1 MEEQALGDKKYFGG
15 DNIGLLDITYG
26 WLCHWFKFKS
36 MEEMRGVKLLEPST
50 APRLHAW
57 AENFKQLPI
66 IKENLPDHTQ
76 LLAHGKSF
84 REKLSAFDLPSN

>member
-1 MEEQALGDKKYFGG
+1 MEEQALGDKKFFGG
-15 DNIGLLDITYG
+15 DNIGLEDITHG
-26 WLCHWFKFKS
+26 WLCHWFKG

-50 APRLHAW
+50 VPRLHAW

-66 IKENLPDHTQ
+66 IKENLTDYTQ

-84 REKLSAFDLPSN
+84 REKLSASDLPSN